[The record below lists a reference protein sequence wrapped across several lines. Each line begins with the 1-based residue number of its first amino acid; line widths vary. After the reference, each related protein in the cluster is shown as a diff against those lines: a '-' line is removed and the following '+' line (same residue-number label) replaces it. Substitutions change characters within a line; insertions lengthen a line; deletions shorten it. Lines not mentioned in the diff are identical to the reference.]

1 MKTALFSP
9 DANGGSPNG
18 RLSVLLAED
27 NDVMLRSI
35 WQLLERDFDVVGAVS
50 DGNRL
55 LETAE
60 KFAADVIVLDISMP
74 GVNGVEAARRLIADG
89 CGSGIVFL
97 TTHGQPATV
106 RAALETGAGGFV
118 VKSRAGQELIPAIRA
133 VAAGGQFVSP
143 SVGES
148 LADAR

>member
-1 MKTALFSP
+1 MKTGLFSP

-18 RLSVLLAED
+18 KLSVLLAED

-50 DGNRL
+50 DGNLL

-74 GVNGVEAARRLIADG
+74 GVDGVEAARRLLADG
-89 CGSGIVFL
+89 CGSSIVFL
-97 TTHGQPATV
+97 TAHGQPAIV
-106 RAALETGAGGFV
+106 RAALETGARGFV
-118 VKSRAGQELIPAIRA
+118 VKSRAAQELIPAIRA
-133 VAAGGQFVSP
+133 VASGGRFVSP

-148 LADAR
+148 LTDAR